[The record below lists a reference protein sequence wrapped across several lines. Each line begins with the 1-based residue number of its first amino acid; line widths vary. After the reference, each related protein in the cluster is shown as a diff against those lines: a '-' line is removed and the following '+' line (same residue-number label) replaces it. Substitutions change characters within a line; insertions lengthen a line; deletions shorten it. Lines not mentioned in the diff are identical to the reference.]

1 MNFKTLTGLTLA
13 EVARKLDEELPPDAY
28 TRIPGAVDLTDIDPG
43 YMRQVLNQVFGL
55 CGLGWGYEYH
65 PADLEL
71 TFGEKNVLALLKQM
85 TFWYILVGDDGQER
99 RNLIVA
105 SGASENRSAAYA
117 MKGALTNAIGNA
129 VSNTG
134 FQESVYLGHRSHATV
149 GRGTGAQ
156 KNGANK
162 TSPPAASKTAPPK
175 PANGS
180 APVPATPA
188 KNGSGGANAD
198 VNPGDYIIQIGTQ
211 HKGKAVKDLPANAL
225 AWFAEKLA
233 ATTPAAQEAK
243 AMCAAYLAA
252 HPELRE
258 TQPA

>member
-43 YMRQVLNQVFGL
+43 YMRQVLNAVFGL
-55 CGLGWGYEYH
+55 CGYGWSYEYH

-71 TFGEKNVLALLKQM
+71 TFGEKNVLALIKQM
-85 TFWYILVGDDGQER
+85 TVWYVLIGEDGQER
-99 RNLIVA
+99 RNLVVA
-105 SGASENRSAAYA
+105 SGASENSTPAYA

-129 VSNTG
+129 VSNLG

-149 GRGTGAQ
+149 GRGTDAR
-156 KNGANK
+156 KNGA
-162 TSPPAASKTAPPK
+162 SKTTPPK
-175 PANGS
+175 PTNGP
-180 APVPATPA
+180 APAPA
-188 KNGSGGANAD
+188 KPTKNGNGANAD
-198 VNPGDYIIQIGTQ
+198 ANPGDYIIQIGTQ

-243 AMCAAYLAA
+243 ATCAAYLAA

>member
-43 YMRQVLNQVFGL
+43 YMRQVLNAVFGL
-55 CGLGWGYEYH
+55 CGYGWGYEYH

-71 TFGEKNVLALLKQM
+71 TFGEKNVLAFVKQM
-85 TFWYILVGDDGQER
+85 TVWYVLIGDDGQER
-99 RNLIVA
+99 RNLVVA
-105 SGASENRSAAYA
+105 SGASENRTPAYA

-129 VSNTG
+129 VSNLG

-149 GRGTGAQ
+149 GR
-156 KNGANK
+156 KNGA
-162 TSPPAASKTAPPK
+162 SKTTPPK
-175 PANGS
+175 P
-180 APVPATPA
+180 T
-188 KNGSGGANAD
+188 KNGNGANAD
-198 VNPGDYIIQIGTQ
+198 ANPGDYIIQIGTQ

-243 AMCAAYLAA
+243 AMCTAYLAA